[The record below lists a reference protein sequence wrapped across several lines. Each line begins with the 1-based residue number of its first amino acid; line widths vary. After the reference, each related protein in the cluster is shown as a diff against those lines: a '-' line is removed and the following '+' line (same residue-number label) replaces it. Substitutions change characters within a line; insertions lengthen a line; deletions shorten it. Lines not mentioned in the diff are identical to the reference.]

1 MLKKIYK
8 ITITIF
14 IVSCIFILFSI
25 LGMYL
30 SNSWNN
36 EHWGFDIL
44 FYLYLFFVAL
54 SVLLGLFL
62 LMKQNR
68 KDRLLKLYKKSLL
81 YFLIFPVS
89 LYVASVF
96 LFLLGSKYFGW
107 D

>member
-8 ITITIF
+8 ITIMIF
-14 IVSCIFILFSI
+14 TVSCIFILFSI

-54 SVLLGLFL
+54 
-62 LMKQNR
+62 
-68 KDRLLKLYKKSLL
+68 
-81 YFLIFPVS
+81 
-89 LYVASVF
+89 
-96 LFLLGSKYFGW
+96 
-107 D
+107 